1 MRRRRF
7 KQVGTGRHCQCWSQ
21 FRHQYWA
28 LRPTMPVAVH
38 SNPDGVSCPSG
49 PSSTPVAMHLAMRNG
64 EGAPVSPAN
73 LPGNPTLADAR
84 RRAVDF
90 RAAGS
95 IFLEDQGR
103 SSVIGVDW
111 DWRNC
116 CAAVNSASRH
126 CCRPYAITRAGL
138 HHRLAE
144 LLKRVAGSRH
154 MVASIDWRV

>member
-1 MRRRRF
+1 
-7 KQVGTGRHCQCWSQ
+7 
-21 FRHQYWA
+21 
-28 LRPTMPVAVH
+28 MPVAVH

-103 SSVIGVDW
+103 SGVSALIGIG
-111 DWRNC
+111 
-116 CAAVNSASRH
+116 A
-126 CCRPYAITRAGL
+126 T
-138 HHRLAE
+138 
-144 LLKRVAGSRH
+144 
-154 MVASIDWRV
+154 VASLSTPHRGVVAEHVPSHAQVSTIVGLNF